1 MNPCRDIELE
11 LAAYCGGELDPG
23 DRRRVRAHLDACS
36 NCRAELERE
45 IDLRQTLGSLP
56 VFSAT
61 GGLDALILAAIE
73 PTPKET
79 RWTRPR
85 VRLTAAAVLVAA
97 GLAVVILL
105 PTMRPASDPE
115 PVWTAE
121 EMDAARQD
129 VRYTLALTAKVINRT
144 QKETVVEVFADRL
157 PNAIN
162 DSFKKVKL
170 TNTGGN
176 G

>member
-1 MNPCRDIELE
+1 MRS
-11 LAAYCGGELDPG
+11 AA
-23 DRRRVRAHLDACS
+23 
-36 NCRAELERE
+36 
-45 IDLRQTLGSLP
+45 
-56 VFSAT
+56 
-61 GGLDALILAAIE
+61 
-73 PTPKET
+73 
-79 RWTRPR
+79 
-85 VRLTAAAVLVAA
+85 
-97 GLAVVILL
+97 
-105 PTMRPASDPE
+105 DPE
-115 PVWTAE
+115 PVWSAA

>member
-1 MNPCRDIELE
+1 M
-11 LAAYCGGELDPG
+11 
-23 DRRRVRAHLDACS
+23 
-36 NCRAELERE
+36 
-45 IDLRQTLGSLP
+45 
-56 VFSAT
+56 
-61 GGLDALILAAIE
+61 
-73 PTPKET
+73 
-79 RWTRPR
+79 
-85 VRLTAAAVLVAA
+85 
-97 GLAVVILL
+97 VILL
-105 PTMRPASDPE
+105 PTMRSAADPE
-115 PVWTAE
+115 PVWSAA